1 MGFLHHPVSSW
12 GCSFLGG
19 SGSWDSIILH
29 SQDESSQLV
38 VSGTLGPAGLAALWN
53 ISCYHGPW
61 VPFGHRR
68 LLSLGLC
75 SPPVLF
81 LPALAA
87 PCPAV
92 QVPFTAAASVI
103 VYRRFGA
110 ASASFCSHAAHSAA
124 SGAQCIAKL
133 SCRHRRRCH
142 STAPAST
149 ARLHAHPV
157 LYTADKKGQL
167 FTASTAASRD
177 MAAQDLVLGG
187 PATWVRQPTY
197 VARGYPHQSQE
208 TAHANED
215 WCLHQA
221 QCCR

>member
-1 MGFLHHPVSSW
+1 MALPAW
-12 GCSFLGG
+12 
-19 SGSWDSIILH
+19 
-29 SQDESSQLV
+29 QL
-38 VSGTLGPAGLAALWN
+38 SGTFPAAVACGFPLVTAGFCLWASALHPSFFFLPWRHLA
-53 ISCYHGPW
+53 
-61 VPFGHRR
+61 RR
-68 LLSLGLC
+68 FRCLLSFC
-75 SPPVLF
+75 HS
-81 LPALAA
+81 
-87 PCPAV
+87 
-92 QVPFTAAASVI
+92 
-103 VYRRFGA
+103 YRRFGA

-133 SCRHRRRCH
+133 SCRHRHCRCH

-157 LYTADKKGQL
+157 LYAADKKGQL

-177 MAAQDLVLGG
+177 MAARDLVLGG

-221 QCCR
+221 QRCR